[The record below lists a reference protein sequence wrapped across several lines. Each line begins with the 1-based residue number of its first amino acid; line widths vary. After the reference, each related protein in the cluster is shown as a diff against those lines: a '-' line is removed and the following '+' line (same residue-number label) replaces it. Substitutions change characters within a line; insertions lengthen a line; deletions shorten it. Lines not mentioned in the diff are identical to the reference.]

1 MTPEAFRKLA
11 LALPHTTE
19 KEHMGHP
26 DFRVK
31 NKVFAS
37 LWPDGESAMVKLTP
51 TEQKRFTA
59 AHPSMFSPV
68 KGAWGEKGCTQVHLK
83 PARTPPVREALTLAW
98 RITAPKAYLED
109 LAE

>member
-11 LALPHTTE
+11 LEIPHTLE

-37 LWPDGESAMVKLTP
+37 LWPDGETAMVKLTP
-51 TEQKRFTA
+51 ADQKRLIA
-59 AHPSMFSPV
+59 AHPKMFEPV
-68 KGAWGEKGCTQVHLK
+68 KGTWGIRGCTQVHLK
-83 PARTPPVREALTLAW
+83 PARVAQLREALRHAWLA
-98 RITAPKAYLED
+98 TAPKAYHED
-109 LAE
+109 LPQ